1 MSIFHPKN
9 LSVLSNLGDGMR
21 IDLIILMV
29 MVLAACGSGP
39 SFHGPEP
46 QRIPA
51 AGTLVER
58 RNVGRHGVR
67 WQHLPQEP
75 RPSARIPR
83 LRGGFEPEGVT
94 AGQESTGFGGEAR
107 VDHDEGN
114 RVCCGVV
121 ADADDGIPGDGGQ
134 GDGAARGRIGE
145 GGDEPLEVTVAEA
158 VGGWGPTGLPPIGVE
173 RSNDDSTISKLSAR
187 SQGYYEDDFLQH
199 FAAKKLRRA
208 PLINAGYSAR
218 VEFIRGVVRN
228 FIGAPMGQ
236 PGVQKVQVVSLGCGF
251 DTSYLQLKKEGLLDS
266 TTWVDIDRPG
276 VVSRKSAIIR
286 SVDRWKT
293 APNLALSI
301 TLRAATETS
310 PMCGSSVF

>member
-1 MSIFHPKN
+1 MLMESMKRTVVKILCTVFRE
-9 LSVLSNLGDGMR
+9 GDGMR
-21 IDLIILMV
+21 IVLIILMV

-46 QRIPA
+46 QRVLA

-58 RNVGRHGVR
+58 RNIGRDVR
-67 WQHLPQEP
+67 GLYLPLEP

-83 LRGGFEPEGVT
+83 LRGGFEPEEKVS
-94 AGQESTGFGGEAR
+94 AGQESTGLGGDAQI
-107 VDHDEGN
+107 DHDEGN
-114 RVCCGVV
+114 RLCGGVV
-121 ADADDGIPGDGGQ
+121 ADPDDGILGDVGR
-134 GDGAARGRIGE
+134 GDGAARGGEEE
-145 GGDEPLEVTVAEA
+145 GGDEPMEATGAEA
-158 VGGWGPTGLPPIGVE
+158 GGGWGPTGLPPIGVE

-187 SQGYYEDDFLQH
+187 SQGYFEDDFLQH

-228 FIGAPMGQ
+228 FIGVPMGQ

-276 VVSRKSAIIR
+276 VVSRKAAIIR
-286 SVDRWKT
+286 SVDR
-293 APNLALSI
+293 
-301 TLRAATETS
+301 
-310 PMCGSSVF
+310 